1 MGSFFWHDFAKM
13 LIAPL
18 PVKLGCWFFVR
29 TAGSPCSCCPPSL
42 VAVITTSSSMFV
54 TLSTWSSLISL
65 CTIIWQYLGPHDFVG
80 LSALTANHVRC
91 HQPIKVNDD
100 PSLRHNILDMS
111 NPDNFLKST
120 QILKIP
126 TAKHIYTSRQVFQK
140 LIQYIFASSYQQ
152 HLHTAHPTT
161 EWCQRH

>member
-1 MGSFFWHDFAKM
+1 M
-13 LIAPL
+13 LIFCEDRRITLLLL
-18 PVKLGCWFFVR
+18 PTKFGRCHHHLLQHVRHAVHLVLLDRFVHHIM
-29 TAGSPCSCCPPSL
+29 TY
-42 VAVITTSSSMFV
+42 F
-54 TLSTWSSLISL
+54 
-65 CTIIWQYLGPHDFVG
+65 GPQDFLG
-80 LSALTANHVRC
+80 LSALTANHDRC

-111 NPDNFLKST
+111 NPDNVLKST

-161 EWCQRH
+161 K